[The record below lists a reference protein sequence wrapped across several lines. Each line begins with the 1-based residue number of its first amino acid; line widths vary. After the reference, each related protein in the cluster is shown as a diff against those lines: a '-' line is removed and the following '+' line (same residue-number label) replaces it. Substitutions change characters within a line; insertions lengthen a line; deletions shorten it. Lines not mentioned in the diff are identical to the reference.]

1 MLAGWSGTVFYDRR
15 QKKIIQQKWCNA
27 VSHLSEEPLAT
38 NALPRKVTVYLA
50 APPGDSLRPMREH
63 FQEYVKPILVA
74 AGVDWETF
82 EGRKEGD
89 IRAALAEHIRKKRR
103 KEMHE
108 QVEGDEDVVENL
120 RASMGVHAADAR
132 RDELIIGRHT
142 WKEYI
147 RGLHEGW
154 LGPIHEPQIVKE
166 ADVPTTMDNIP
177 SAEPLQAELLSIKDS
192 PQANTPSDTETL
204 SQTEE
209 ASQTENQSIGSDKQQ
224 ETKAEEAAPTK
235 PSPTPPYILPK
246 EYPFCIAN
254 HLPSEFPVSAVIGNP
269 HLLGFLKTPTRV
281 MRFLNRRRLAEDQG
295 REVVNL
301 LLTKEPRSY
310 SRDDRWQQIDLLE
323 SEERDWHKS
332 ARAPNPPEEESKER
346 PRIEEMVIDDRVGS
360 RMRKADYVAVGD
372 EPQGHLVAWK
382 GGADPMHQMGWW
394 KWLKWAFDV
403 DYPEP
408 KCKGWEDGLK
418 VEGD

>member
-1 MLAGWSGTVFYDRR
+1 MLAGFSGTVYYDRR
-15 QKKIIQQKWCNA
+15 QKRIIQQKWCNA

-38 NALPRKVTVYLA
+38 NALPRKITVYLA

-103 KEMHE
+103 KELHK
-108 QVEGDEDVVENL
+108 QVEGDEDVVEDL
-120 RASMGVHAADAR
+120 RASMGVHEADAR
-132 RDELIIGRHT
+132 GDELIIGRHT
-142 WKEYI
+142 WKEYV

-154 LGPIHEPQIVKE
+154 LGPIHEPQIIKE
-166 ADVPTTMDNIP
+166 VGVPASMDSIP
-177 SAEPLQAELLSIKDS
+177 PAESPQVDLLSIKDS
-192 PQANTPSDTETL
+192 LSTDIPSNTETL
-204 SQTEE
+204 SQIEE
-209 ASQTENQSIGSDKQQ
+209 SSQTERQPVESGKQQ
-224 ETKAEEAAPTK
+224 ETKVEEVVPIK

-246 EYPFCIAN
+246 EYSLYTAN
-254 HLPSEFPVSAVIGNP
+254 HLPSEFPVSTVIGNP

-295 REVVNL
+295 REIVNL
-301 LLTKEPRSY
+301 LLTKESRSY
-310 SRDDRWQQIDLLE
+310 SRGDQWQQIDLLE

-332 ARAPNPPEEESKER
+332 ARVPNPPEEEGKER

-360 RMRKADYVAVGD
+360 RMRKADSVAIGD
-372 EPQGHLVAWK
+372 ESKGHLLAWK
-382 GGADPMHQMGWW
+382 GGADPMHKMGWW